1 MWQCSPYI
9 LSRYHGRAGGAS
21 VLFRIPFWR
30 QILRWWGS
38 VPADRKILEHN
49 LQQGWHT
56 GLAIDGIAGVFHND
70 PQNPSVFISSRKGVI
85 RLAIRAGIP
94 ICPIWF
100 YGACQ
105 PISSYGGSCLKAVS
119 RALRISLVIPWGRFG
134 PCPLVPRRSP
144 ITGVVGKPIEVEQH
158 DDPPSKYVD
167 EVHQRLCDELVR
179 IFDVHKAAYGDK
191 DKNLKLL

>member
-1 MWQCSPYI
+1 M
-9 LSRYHGRAGGAS
+9 
-21 VLFRIPFWR
+21 
-30 QILRWWGS
+30 
-38 VPADRKILEHN
+38 PADRKILEHN

-105 PISSYGGSCLKAVS
+105 PISSYGGSCLKAIS